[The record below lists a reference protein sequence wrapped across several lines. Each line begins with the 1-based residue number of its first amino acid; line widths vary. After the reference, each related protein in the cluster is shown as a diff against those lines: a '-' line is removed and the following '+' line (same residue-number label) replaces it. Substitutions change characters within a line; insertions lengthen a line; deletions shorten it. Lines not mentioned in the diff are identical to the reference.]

1 VAAAWPEA
9 LAYRAAIRTV
19 MLVAVLTPWVAT
31 LAGLLS
37 RTARPTP
44 TWLGAAVAGLVA
56 VAVPALAAERAAAGG
71 TAEARRLILADRPLA
86 ASRALARVVDLDPG
100 RVLVVNGSRIRLL
113 DLRAEL
119 EQTVAK
125 LRSAADEP
133 PPAPLAPVDR
143 YERAGVL
150 LALGRPADAV
160 RLLAGHVDRSPRGR
174 LRLAEAHAD
183 LGQWAEAA
191 ELCRSAAEA
200 TRPLAGRDPRT
211 ADVRR
216 QALDRLADALSRQ
229 GDRAGAEAALQE
241 GADTLPAFTG
251 HFRLRLGQ
259 LYRTTGRP
267 LAALAELRAARSD
280 PSLVPQAAAVE
291 REIREQTPGCLV
303 GR

>member
-1 VAAAWPEA
+1 
-9 LAYRAAIRTV
+9 

-100 RVLVVNGSRIRLL
+100 RVLVVNGAQIRLL

-133 PPAPLAPVDR
+133 LPPTLAPVAR
-143 YERAGVL
+143 YERAGAL
-150 LALGRPADAV
+150 RALARPAD
-160 RLLAGHVDRSPRGR
+160 
-174 LRLAEAHAD
+174 
-183 LGQWAEAA
+183 
-191 ELCRSAAEA
+191 
-200 TRPLAGRDPRT
+200 
-211 ADVRR
+211 
-216 QALDRLADALSRQ
+216 
-229 GDRAGAEAALQE
+229 
-241 GADTLPAFTG
+241 
-251 HFRLRLGQ
+251 
-259 LYRTTGRP
+259 
-267 LAALAELRAARSD
+267 
-280 PSLVPQAAAVE
+280 
-291 REIREQTPGCLV
+291 PG
-303 GR
+303 